1 MNISV
6 LSNSKGYNM
15 PGRGILYAIISCMVF
30 LSVSCTDNSMNTSE
44 QNNKGE
50 ATHYSYRINAFD
62 ILSSNPKIGNK
73 AFINKKIHAKRGNK
87 DNVNNAD
94 GFSSPLFGLATAPN
108 NDILVADASSGV
120 VTLWGVTDIMLPGIT
135 DISTL
140 GRGSMWAT
148 VGGGEDPES
157 DSGQG
162 LFQLSKGHIH
172 KVANLFEFEETNDPD
187 GAGADSNPF
196 DVASLGGQAALVADA
211 GANDLLRVDNQGHV
225 KVLAVFP
232 DEVVSTDNLHDLVGC
247 PDNPIPDFA
256 GLCDVDQLPAQAVP
270 TSIAIGPDGY
280 YYVGELK
287 GFPAPTG
294 ASSIWKIAPGASWAE
309 CGSSP
314 DCQKVFDG
322 GFTSIIDLAFD
333 KDGYLYVS
341 ELDEDSWFAVEVL
354 GSGSGGTIN
363 KCNLATLTCEEVI
376 TGVPIHTAITFG
388 KDGSLWAT
396 KNALIPN
403 LAEVIKVP

>member
-6 LSNSKGYNM
+6 LSNSKGYNI
-15 PGRGILYAIISCMVF
+15 PKRGILIAVISCMVF
-30 LSVSCTDNSMNTSE
+30 LSVSCTDNSINTQE
-44 QNNKGE
+44 KIKKGE
-50 ATHYSYRINAFD
+50 TAQYSNRFNVHN
-62 ILSSNPKIGNK
+62 ILSSNPKIGSK
-73 AFINKKIHAKRGNK
+73 AIIGSRFYARKGKPTNGNG
-87 DNVNNAD
+87 AD
-94 GFSSPLFGLATAPN
+94 GFTSPLFGLTTAPN

-162 LFQLSKGHIH
+162 LFRLSKGHNH
-172 KVANLFEFEETNDPD
+172 KIANLFAFEETNDPD
-187 GAGADSNPF
+187 GAGIDSNPF
-196 DVASLGGQAALVADA
+196 DVESLGGRAALVADA

-247 PDNPIPDFA
+247 PDDPIPEFA
-256 GLCDVDQLPAQAVP
+256 GFCELDQLPAQAVP

-294 ASSIWKIAPGASWAE
+294 VSRIWKVAPGASWAE

-333 KDGYLYVS
+333 KDGYLYIS
-341 ELDEDSWFAVEVL
+341 ELDEDSWFAVEAL
-354 GSGSGGTIN
+354 GGGSGGTIN

-388 KDGSLWAT
+388 TDGSLWAT

-403 LAEVIKVP
+403 LAEVIKVQ